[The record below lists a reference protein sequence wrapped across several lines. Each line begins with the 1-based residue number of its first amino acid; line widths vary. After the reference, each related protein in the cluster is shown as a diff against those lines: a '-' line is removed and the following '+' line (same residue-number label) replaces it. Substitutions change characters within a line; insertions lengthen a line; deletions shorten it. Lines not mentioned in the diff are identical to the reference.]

1 MDDTLAF
8 MTAHEMVER
17 YRAKTLSPVEV
28 LDEALRRIERLEP
41 TLNAFQHLD
50 PESARDAAQ
59 ASEARWAKG
68 EPQGALDGV
77 PTTIKDLTLAK
88 GWPTLYGSL
97 TSDADQAEDED
108 APCVARL
115 REAGAVLLGKT
126 TTPEFGWKGITDSA
140 LAGTTRNP
148 WNPDHSP
155 GGSSGGAAA
164 ALAAGI
170 GPIAHGNDGGGSIRI
185 PASFSGLFGIK
196 PTFGRVPDYPQTSP
210 YATLVSNGPLARTV
224 ADAALMLNLLAQPDG
239 RDWYAGEPSG
249 ADWRDGLDDGV
260 AGLRIAYCP
269 DLGGAEP
276 EAEVEALVR
285 ATTEAFADL
294 GATIEEPGPV
304 FEPLC
309 PTFETYWKADYTY
322 DLRDIPAGK
331 RDLIDPGLL
340 ALAEAGEAAT
350 LDDYYKAMVARAELG
365 VTLNAFHES
374 FDLLLTPTTPTPAP
388 PADTVY
394 HSQSYDRWRHAVP
407 YTLPFNLTGQPAASI
422 PCGVTQAGLPVG
434 LQIVGPRFAEALVLR
449 AARAFEQAR
458 PFPHPHPLLKASIE
472 TIAQGRDA
480 VS

>member
-1 MDDTLAF
+1 MDDDLAF
-8 MTAHEMVER
+8 MTAHDMVER

-28 LDEALRRIERLEP
+28 VEAALDRIERLEP

-50 PESARDAAQ
+50 PESARDAAR
-59 ASEARWAKG
+59 ASAARWAAG
-68 EPQGALDGV
+68 APQGPLDGV

-88 GWPTLYGSL
+88 GWPTLGGSL
-97 TSDADQAEDED
+97 TTDADQAWDQD

-126 TTPEFGWKGITDSA
+126 TTPEFGWKGITDSP

-185 PASFSGLFGIK
+185 PASFAGLFGIK
-196 PTFGRVPDYPQTSP
+196 PTFGRVPDHPHTSP
-210 YATLVSNGPLARTV
+210 YATLASNGPLARTV
-224 ADAALMLNLLAQPDG
+224 GDAALMLNVLAQADG

-276 EAEVEALVR
+276 EAEVEAVVR
-285 ATTEAFADL
+285 AATEAFADL
-294 GATIEEPGPV
+294 GATVDEPGPL
-304 FEPLC
+304 FAPLR
-309 PTFETYWKADYTY
+309 PAFETYWKAGFAYR
-322 DLRDIPAGK
+322 LRDIAPDK

-340 ALAEAGEAAT
+340 ALAEAGASAT

-365 VTLNAFHES
+365 VTLAAFHES

-388 PADTVY
+388 PADMLY
-394 HSQSYDRWRHAVP
+394 HGQGHDRWRHAVP

-449 AARAFEQAR
+449 AARAFEAAR
-458 PFPHPHPLLKASIE
+458 PFPQPHPLLAANIE
-472 TIAQGRDA
+472 AIAQDRDA